1 MLIDFLQLQVFLTLV
16 NQCVLFLGRTWTF
29 SRDARG
35 RRVNPPSQTWNWQS
49 RIFRMSFQL
58 HCSNQIQICKPFVY
72 FICLC
77 TLLFCVFNGQEVVDI
92 NGVHFFVISFISGIL
107 WLFCKYHNSN
117 RQRIKNANDKVS
129 WNRNWSQANKH
140 FLFFI

>member
-1 MLIDFLQLQVFLTLV
+1 
-16 NQCVLFLGRTWTF
+16 
-29 SRDARG
+29 
-35 RRVNPPSQTWNWQS
+35 
-49 RIFRMSFQL
+49 MSFQL

-140 FLFFI
+140 FFIFHIAVYNIREKLKITSIHVSIFFLPEKLIWVKICAWKQMYVFCMMMVVS